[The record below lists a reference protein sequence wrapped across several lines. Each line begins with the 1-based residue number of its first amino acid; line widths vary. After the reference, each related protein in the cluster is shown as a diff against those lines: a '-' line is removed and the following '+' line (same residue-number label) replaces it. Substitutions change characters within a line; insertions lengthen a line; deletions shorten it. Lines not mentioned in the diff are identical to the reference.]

1 MLRLTPDS
9 PDAIPRLPEGNTE
22 ITREPADVLDIAEPL
37 SIPDKAITVLRV
49 KGDQVRLGVQA
60 PKDVAV
66 LRDDS
71 SEKAKSEL
79 AAMPAETGN
88 SSGDNDGPAA

>member
-1 MLRLTPDS
+1 MLILSRRVGES
-9 PDAIPRLPEGNTE
+9 
-22 ITREPADVLDIAEPL
+22 VLIGSDI
-37 SIPDKAITVLRV
+37 SITVLRV

-88 SSGDNDGPAA
+88 RSGDNEGPAA